1 QIHPD
6 AVVTS
11 SGGGFFGE
19 LRFYVPTPV
28 QNQILDGAFFNNND
42 YTRTPTPDGTRADEL
57 PGTDHEFTVGVFGEP
72 DGQFVPDGAYAPSGF
87 GLYNIYYGATPPVIP
102 PTPGG
107 GGGGT
112 PVVVVPPVI
121 EEPVPVEVVPGFD
134 FSPFVDFDKYDSFD
148 RDENVFLGDFIYGLF
163 SVFGLDRNAEYEN
176 AQMDGI
182 YVEGQEILEE
192 SPGMFGLG
200 PAQSDAEEEEEEN
213 KSGRY
218 LNYRRIPFGQ
228 FWTYDVMTGE
238 YSSLRVFGI
247 PSSELAR

>member
-1 QIHPD
+1 
-6 AVVTS
+6 
-11 SGGGFFGE
+11 
-19 LRFYVPTPV
+19 
-28 QNQILDGAFFNNND
+28 
-42 YTRTPTPDGTRADEL
+42 
-57 PGTDHEFTVGVFGEP
+57 
-72 DGQFVPDGAYAPSGF
+72 
-87 GLYNIYYGATPPVIP
+87 
-102 PTPGG
+102 
-107 GGGGT
+107 T
-112 PVVVVPPVI
+112 PVVVIPPVI
-121 EEPVPVEVVPGFD
+121 EEPIPVEVVPGFD
-134 FSPFVDFDKYDSFD
+134 FSPYVDFDKYDSFD
-148 RDENVFLGDFIYGLF
+148 RDENAFLGDFLFGLF

-218 LNYRRIPFGQ
+218 LNYRRTPFGQ

-247 PSSELAR
+247 PASELAR